1 MKLNRDASRLDAVFM
16 ALAHPTRRRLLRRM
30 AERGESRVT
39 ELADGF
45 DVSLNQ
51 ISKHLKILERAGL
64 MRRRRDGREH
74 RCAADLRTLL
84 AARSWIDAYTTFW
97 RESLE
102 GLDAWLES
110 NPDTEEAG
118 E

>member
-1 MKLNRDASRLDAVFM
+1 MRLNNAADIDTVFL
-16 ALAHPTRRRLLRRM
+16 ALAHPTRRRLLERM

-64 MRRRRDGREH
+64 MRRRREGREQ
-74 RCAADLRTLL
+74 RCAAT
-84 AARSWIDAYTTFW
+84 WMDAYATFW
-97 RESLE
+97 RESLV
-102 GLDAWLES
+102 GLDTWLDSKPE
-110 NPDTEEAG
+110 PEEND

>member
-1 MKLNRDASRLDAVFM
+1 MKLNNAENDLDAVFI
-16 ALAHPTRRRLLRRM
+16 ALAHPTRRELLQRM

-64 MRRRRDGREH
+64 MRRRREGREH

-84 AARSWIDAYTTFW
+84 GAHSWIEAYTTFW

-102 GLDAWLES
+102 GLDAWLDT
-110 NPDTEEAG
+110 NPYQEEA
-118 E
+118 EE

>member
-1 MKLNRDASRLDAVFM
+1 MKLNMDSPDLDAAFL
-16 ALAHPTRRRLLRRM
+16 ALAHPVRRQLLQRM

-64 MRRRRDGREH
+64 MRRRREGREH
-74 RCAADLRTLL
+74 HCAADLRTLL
-84 AARSWIDAYTTFW
+84 RARSWMDAYATFW
-97 RESLE
+97 RESME
-102 GLDAWLES
+102 GLNAFLQS
-110 NPDTEEAG
+110 NPEKEEA
-118 E
+118 EE

>member
-1 MKLNRDASRLDAVFM
+1 MRLNNSAHIDAVFL
-16 ALAHPTRRRLLRRM
+16 ALAHPTRRRLLERM

-64 MRRRRDGREH
+64 MRRRREGREH
-74 RCAADLRTLL
+74 RCAADLRSLM
-84 AARSWIDAYTTFW
+84 AARTWMDAYATFW
-97 RESLE
+97 RESLA
-102 GLDAWLES
+102 GLGTWLDSKPE
-110 NPDTEEAG
+110 PEEND

>member
-1 MKLNRDASRLDAVFM
+1 MKLNISQLDAVFL
-16 ALAHPTRRRLLRRM
+16 ALAHPTRRTLLHRM
-30 AERGESRVT
+30 AENGESRVT

-64 MRRRRDGREH
+64 MRRRQEGREH
-74 RCAADLRTLL
+74 HCAADLRTLL
-84 AARSWIDAYTTFW
+84 EARSWIDAYATFW

-102 GLDAWLES
+102 GLDAWLDA
-110 NPDTEEAG
+110 NPDQEEQ

>member
-1 MKLNRDASRLDAVFM
+1 MKLNVARHDLDAVFM
-16 ALAHPTRRRLLRRM
+16 ALAHPTRRQLLRMM

-64 MRRRRDGREH
+64 MRRRREGREH
-74 RCAADLRTLL
+74 HCAADLRALL
-84 AARSWIDAYTTFW
+84 DARSWIDAYATFW
-97 RESLE
+97 RQSLE

-110 NPDTEEAG
+110 NPDQEEKG
-118 E
+118 Q